1 MVQERIP
8 GSGTPQLGRTGAP
21 CLVRTAGQRPPL
33 QMGASAAGAQALPRA
48 AAHGCEARAPSAGKS
63 AIHGWGAF
71 AKAPHGAGDL
81 VVEYCGALVRC
92 TVADAT
98 ERRLYNSLVGAGTYV
113 FRLSDSLCVDA
124 TRAGAAAPRP
134 RPLTERPRGAVRCTS
149 LQARWYM
156 RRKLFVGPFFEV
168 DLPVKGQRGC
178 SLVCSCAAVAAVPSI
193 SACFLQRIM
202 FVFNTVACMGQ
213 RRPPRSEM

>member
-1 MVQERIP
+1 MCVASEAAAAWCKKESPR
-8 GSGTPQLGRTGAP
+8 SGMPQLGRTGAP

-124 TRAGAAAPRP
+124 TRAGAAAPGP
-134 RPLTERPRGAVRCTS
+134 RPLAARARGAARCTS
-149 LQARWYM
+149 LQAGWYM
-156 RRKLFVGPFFEV
+156 R
-168 DLPVKGQRGC
+168 
-178 SLVCSCAAVAAVPSI
+178 
-193 SACFLQRIM
+193 
-202 FVFNTVACMGQ
+202 
-213 RRPPRSEM
+213 